1 MNIYINNDLSVG
13 ECFFSSPKYKP
24 FIGISV
30 GSKPPSLDKAI
41 NILKWA
47 LKSDSNIIPILI
59 ADEIAHIN
67 YKGLGYST
75 GKVINQVTNA
85 KEKQLN
91 VWESAIKHFSN
102 NDKLKFKLTYWNEIV
117 SPTFQLQQ
125 NIIREDFSKETEL
138 YEAIISLVEVFIKS
152 NGKTVTHKRCV
163 DMSEYVIQELP
174 LLLFGM
180 ELENNKYQ
188 MMLYPTYYSSEML
201 NMIAKIRRKSIFS
214 DLLTKLI
221 AIEQTNFN
229 KIIQMIVSDN
239 DVNKHSLN

>member
-1 MNIYINNDLSVG
+1 
-13 ECFFSSPKYKP
+13 
-24 FIGISV
+24 
-30 GSKPPSLDKAI
+30 
-41 NILKWA
+41 
-47 LKSDSNIIPILI
+47 
-59 ADEIAHIN
+59 
-67 YKGLGYST
+67 
-75 GKVINQVTNA
+75 
-85 KEKQLN
+85 
-91 VWESAIKHFSN
+91 
-102 NDKLKFKLTYWNEIV
+102 
-117 SPTFQLQQ
+117 
-125 NIIREDFSKETEL
+125 
-138 YEAIISLVEVFIKS
+138 
-152 NGKTVTHKRCV
+152 
-163 DMSEYVIQELP
+163 MSEYVIQELP